1 MCSLLGAVICIHLLI
16 IKGYKMHTQILISLS
31 PCMDDLSYKRI
42 AGNFTFMFMSK
53 KKERE
58 IIQSDHSRI
67 KIEIRLNKID
77 NLLKISY
84 HAQAK
89 NKENL
94 YCSRFDISQINLI
107 QIQNWD
113 FISNC

>member
-1 MCSLLGAVICIHLLI
+1 MNDHIKSYIVLDFWHIGQLTTSRVSMCSLLGAVICIHLLI

-77 NLLKISY
+77 NLLEISY
-84 HAQAK
+84 PA
-89 NKENL
+89 
-94 YCSRFDISQINLI
+94 
-107 QIQNWD
+107 
-113 FISNC
+113 

>member
-42 AGNFTFMFMSK
+42 AGNFTFMSK

-67 KIEIRLNKID
+67 KIEIRFRRN
-77 NLLKISY
+77 
-84 HAQAK
+84 
-89 NKENL
+89 
-94 YCSRFDISQINLI
+94 
-107 QIQNWD
+107 QND
-113 FISNC
+113 Q

>member
-84 HAQAK
+84 PVQG
-89 NKENL
+89 
-94 YCSRFDISQINLI
+94 QIRKTYVAVDYTNH
-107 QIQNWD
+107 
-113 FISNC
+113 CK